1 MHQKPISVRPAR
13 AVQRTLS
20 FPSPN
25 RPSPT
30 WDRVPDVVKPRVVEA
45 LADVLLQASG
55 APAAHAEAGD
65 D

>member
-1 MHQKPISVRPAR
+1 
-13 AVQRTLS
+13 
-20 FPSPN
+20 
-25 RPSPT
+25 
-30 WDRVPDVVKPRVVEA
+30 VPDVVKPRVVEA